1 MFEIIDIKLY
11 HLYRIFIANYKM
23 SDIFNTI
30 GHEWCHTC
38 KHIALMPRKL
48 SVFLINIYLN

>member
-1 MFEIIDIKLY
+1 MIEIIIDMKLY

-30 GHEWCHTC
+30 GRHDDVTC
-38 KHIALMPRKL
+38 KQTDAADKIIP
-48 SVFLINIYLN
+48 

>member
-1 MFEIIDIKLY
+1 MIEIIIDMKLY

-30 GHEWCHTC
+30 GRHDDVTC
-38 KHIALMPRKL
+38 KQTNAGKL
-48 SVFLINIYLN
+48 YTPYKTPN

>member
-1 MFEIIDIKLY
+1 MIEIIIDMKLY

-30 GHEWCHTC
+30 GHHDDVTC
-38 KHIALMPRKL
+38 KQTYAVEAKDF
-48 SVFLINIYLN
+48 VYV